1 MRNYKS
7 WSVVVLKKKK
17 KKYLNYFWLF
27 SCVVLKRESHK
38 IEMVIIAERCESPF
52 KTEPV
57 SLTQLNT
64 FQGVLAFRGGE
75 TLTAQKMFL
84 TTRLPHCVQY
94 SKCKHNVSRLI
105 FVYRMVI
112 NKAMGFFIVITF
124 LHFIM

>member
-1 MRNYKS
+1 MLFCYFRKYGIYIFQCISFTAQLFRFYFYVHIHLRRRTYCLLLSMRNYKS

-57 SLTQLNT
+57 SLTQLNI
-64 FQGVLAFRGGE
+64 FQGVLGE
-75 TLTAQKMFL
+75 E
-84 TTRLPHCVQY
+84 R
-94 SKCKHNVSRLI
+94 R
-105 FVYRMVI
+105 
-112 NKAMGFFIVITF
+112 
-124 LHFIM
+124 